1 LYLIGLTGNI
11 ATGKSAVGRML
22 TELGARV
29 IDADAIAHLVTAKG
43 QPAWLSI
50 GAEFGEGILR
60 PDGEV
65 DRPKLGAL
73 VFADPAALRR
83 LEAIVHPAVLER
95 IAELL
100 AQATAPVVV
109 LDAIKLMES
118 GFADLCDAVW
128 VVTCSPEQ
136 QLARLMHTR
145 QMSEAEARLRIEAQP
160 PQAEKIARADVVIDN
175 SGRLAQ
181 TRRQVAQ
188 AWARIPLNP
197 PTPAPRPQS
206 AGTARPRSTA
216 CTG

>member
-11 ATGKSAVGRML
+11 ATGKSTVGGML
-22 TELGARV
+22 AKLGARV
-29 IDADAIAHLVTAKG
+29 IDADAIAHEVTAKG
-43 QPAWLSI
+43 QPAWFSI
-50 GAEFGEGILR
+50 VAEFGEGILR
-60 PDGEV
+60 PDGEI
-65 DRPKLGAL
+65 DRLRLGAL

-100 AQATAPVVV
+100 AQAAEPVVV
-109 LDAIKLMES
+109 LDAIKLIES
-118 GFADLCDAVW
+118 GVADLCDAVW

-136 QLARLMHTR
+136 QLARLRRTR
-145 QMSEAEARLRIEAQP
+145 GMSEAEARQRMAAQP

-175 SGRLAQ
+175 NGSLAA

-197 PTPAPRPQS
+197 LTPSPRPPS
-206 AGTARPRSTA
+206 AGTARPRRPA
-216 CTG
+216 HTG

>member
-1 LYLIGLTGNI
+1 MYLIGLTGNI
-11 ATGKSAVGRML
+11 ATGKSTVGQML
-22 TELGARV
+22 AKLGARV
-29 IDADAIAHLVTAKG
+29 IDADAIAHEVTAKG
-43 QPAWLSI
+43 QPAWFSI
-50 GAEFGEGILR
+50 VAEFGEGILR
-60 PDGEV
+60 PDGEI
-65 DRPKLGAL
+65 DRLRLGAL

-100 AQATAPVVV
+100 EQAAEPVVV

-118 GFADLCDAVW
+118 GVADLCDAVW

-136 QLARLMHTR
+136 QLARLMRTR
-145 QMSEAEARLRIEAQP
+145 QMSEAEARQRMAAQP

-175 SGRLAQ
+175 SGSLAK

-197 PTPAPRPQS
+197 LAPSPRPPS
-206 AGTARPRSTA
+206 AGTARPRRPA
-216 CTG
+216 HTG